1 MAPNNYCLNSEQTAP
16 INITNQNVNE
26 CQSSCNYSPK
36 YDNTTFKYTNYGDYI
51 GIKLDNNNNAI
62 QFNNASYKVQEIRIY
77 SGSLHTYFNKS
88 EQGEMLI
95 IHTNNNIA
103 ANSNLLIVS
112 IPITTSN
119 TSTLASLDLE
129 SIIQYAA
136 ANAPLSSLSTSN
148 STGSIRQS
156 GTYTNNTI
164 NLNLDKFVPKTSY
177 YYYQGVF
184 GFQKN
189 LSACNNPSNIIV
201 YSPNIANISISTEKM
216 TLLGTLLDNGDAQYY
231 NTINKNLT
239 PILYFNSA
247 GVNSVKEDDI
257 YIDCQPVNQSTGEI
271 YVPVDKP
278 SLDYSNMLSD
288 MGDNISGP
296 LLSALIGV
304 LLIVGIYS
312 MSKIL
317 LDRLSSNKS

>member
-1 MAPNNYCLNSEQTAP
+1 MVSNNYCLNSQQSAP
-16 INITNQNVNE
+16 INITNLNVKE
-26 CQSSCNYSPK
+26 CQSTCNYSPK
-36 YDNTTFKYTNYGDYI
+36 YDNTAFKYTNYGDYI
-51 GIKLDNNNNAI
+51 GITLDNKNNAV

-103 ANSNLLIVS
+103 SNSNLLIVS

-119 TSTLASLDLE
+119 TSTLASLDLQT
-129 SIIQYAA
+129 IIQEAA
-136 ANAPLSSLSTSN
+136 ANTQLSSLSTSN

-189 LSACNNPSNIIV
+189 LSNCNNQSNIIV
-201 YSPNIANISISTEKM
+201 YSPNNANISISPDKM
-216 TLLGTLLDNGDAQYY
+216 TQLGNLLDNGDAQYY
-231 NTINKNLT
+231 NTITNLN
-239 PILYFNSA
+239 PILYFNSK

-278 SLDYSNMLSD
+278 SLDYSNMFSD

-296 LLSALIGV
+296 LSSALIGL

-312 MSKIL
+312 GSKIL
-317 LDRLSSNKS
+317 FDRLSSNKA

>member
-1 MAPNNYCLNSEQTAP
+1 MPSNNYCLNSEQTAP

-88 EQGEMLI
+88 QQGEMLI

-103 ANSNLLIVS
+103 SNSNLLIVS

-119 TSTLASLDLE
+119 TSTLASLDLQT
-129 SIIQYAA
+129 IIHEAA
-136 ANAPLSSLSTSN
+136 ANTPLSSLSTSN

-156 GTYTNNTI
+156 ATYTNNTI

-189 LSACNNPSNIIV
+189 LSNCNNQSNIIV
-201 YSPNIANISISTEKM
+201 YSPNNANISISLDKM
-216 TLLGTLLDNGDAQYY
+216 KQLGSLLDNGNAQYY
-231 NTINKNLT
+231 NTITNLN
-239 PILYFNSA
+239 PILYFNSK

-257 YIDCQPVNQSTGEI
+257 YIDCQPVNKSTGEI

-278 SLDYSNMLSD
+278 SLDYSNMFSD

>member
-1 MAPNNYCLNSEQTAP
+1 M
-16 INITNQNVNE
+16 
-26 CQSSCNYSPK
+26 QSN
-36 YDNTTFKYTNYGDYI
+36 
-51 GIKLDNNNNAI
+51 L
-62 QFNNASYKVQEIRIY
+62 YKVQEIRIY

-88 EQGEMLI
+88 QQGEMLI

-103 ANSNLLIVS
+103 SNSNLLIVS

-119 TSTLASLDLE
+119 TPTLASLDLQT
-129 SIIQYAA
+129 IIHEAA
-136 ANAPLSSLSTSN
+136 ANTPLSSLSTSN

-156 GTYTNNTI
+156 ATYTNNTI

-189 LSACNNPSNIIV
+189 LSNCNNQSNIIV
-201 YSPNIANISISTEKM
+201 YSPNNANISISPDKM
-216 TLLGTLLDNGDAQYY
+216 KQLGSLLDNGNAQYY
-231 NTINKNLT
+231 NTITNLN
-239 PILYFNSA
+239 PILYFNSK

-278 SLDYSNMLSD
+278 SLDYSNMFSD

-296 LLSALIGV
+296 LSSALIGL

-312 MSKIL
+312 GSKIL
-317 LDRLSSNKS
+317 FDRLSSNKA